1 MLNVIIA
8 VMWEHKIGFM
18 VSTGRDQGRL
28 PDNGPALLPILLLIR
43 EAVIWSRHGKVMR
56 STYREVRPL
65 DA

>member
-28 PDNGPALLPILLLIR
+28 PDNGPALLPILLLIGR
-43 EAVIWSRHGKVMR
+43 LSYGADMAK
-56 STYREVRPL
+56 L
-65 DA
+65 